1 MIVKTI
7 DDIKKKNQNQQ
18 HRCLTII
25 MLING
30 TIKIN
35 IWHKHNERLIYKV
48 MNILIVILLITIR
61 MIAMED
67 YIFVRKYEWVNKFGY
82 WMKETSVLIDRN
94 NTNVISNWHKN
105 GHWI

>member
-1 MIVKTI
+1 
-7 DDIKKKNQNQQ
+7 
-18 HRCLTII
+18 